1 MQCPNASGT
10 ATENLCV
17 WVRGMRWPYGR
28 HRERSRG
35 AAETTSSHGGEG
47 LCAKEITWVP
57 VPERTGRGFPGPRR
71 LRSNDGPCC
80 DGCRGRILPDSAS
93 AALCDLI
100 SWPANRGVRP
110 VMSEWA
116 VDPTWRSQPPWGP
129 EAAFQKLILSLLLFQ
144 KLPKFFLLFFSP
156 RLLHSFC
163 LSFPVGCHH
172 SLVTEKLGNLPEGQ
186 GETGWLRRKEQ
197 KQTLPPVGTGR

>member
-1 MQCPNASGT
+1 MRRARRRRT
-10 ATENLCV
+10 CV
-17 WVRGMRWPYGR
+17 WARGMRWPYGR

-35 AAETTSSHGGEG
+35 AAVTTSSHGGEG

-57 VPERTGRGFPGPRR
+57 VPERTGRGFPGPWR

-80 DGCRGRILPDSAS
+80 DGCRGGILPDSAS

-100 SWPANRGVRP
+100 SWPANRP

-116 VDPTWRSQPPWGP
+116 VWVTPPGGPSPSWGP

-144 KLPKFFLLFFSP
+144 KLPRFFLLFFPQGYCTVSLSAFLRGVIIALSLRSWVTSP
-156 RLLHSFC
+156 R
-163 LSFPVGCHH
+163 VK
-172 SLVTEKLGNLPEGQ
+172 EKLD
-186 GETGWLRRKEQ
+186 GWGGKSRSKPCPQWEPGVRRN
-197 KQTLPPVGTGR
+197 P